1 MPFGLCNAP
10 STFEC
15 IMESVLRGM
24 NWKLCL
30 VYIDDI
36 VVAGPTIAE
45 TVRRLG
51 LMFDCLREVNLNL
64 KPAK

>member
-1 MPFGLCNAP
+1 
-10 STFEC
+10 
-15 IMESVLRGM
+15 M